1 VKAHIAKL
9 MRKAGVHNRLALSV
23 HAVYTFAGFLLVK
36 SKLNFSRTP
45 ACLGS
50 PAGGTLAS
58 FYAFLLK

>member
-1 VKAHIAKL
+1 

-23 HAVYTFAGFLLVK
+23 HTVYTFAGFLLVK